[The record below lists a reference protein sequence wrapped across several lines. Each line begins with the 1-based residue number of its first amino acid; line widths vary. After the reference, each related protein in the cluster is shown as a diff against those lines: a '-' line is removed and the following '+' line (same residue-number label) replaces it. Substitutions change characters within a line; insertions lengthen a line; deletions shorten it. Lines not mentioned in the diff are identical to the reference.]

1 MERNNLS
8 KEDKAMLLYS
18 VMHNTLEGVSAREW
32 QEKIIDAISEM
43 GLTNAEIKSDCL
55 YWLLEIYRMFGRIS
69 KIEPHIMD

>member
-18 VMHNTLEGVSAREW
+18 VMYDTLECNSAREW
-32 QEKIIDAISEM
+32 QERIIDAISEM

-55 YWLLEIYRMFGRIS
+55 YWLLEIYRMFGKID
-69 KIEPHIMD
+69 KIESEIMN